1 MACVGDQQHVFILV
15 CETHFWVG
23 ELLLRSKIYICM
35 IGFGSFFF
43 LQKRSLVESIRIW
56 CMVDVEV

>member
-1 MACVGDQQHVFILV
+1 
-15 CETHFWVG
+15 
-23 ELLLRSKIYICM
+23 M

-56 CMVDVEV
+56 CMVDVEVWLVCWNRVYMCVVFERFVG